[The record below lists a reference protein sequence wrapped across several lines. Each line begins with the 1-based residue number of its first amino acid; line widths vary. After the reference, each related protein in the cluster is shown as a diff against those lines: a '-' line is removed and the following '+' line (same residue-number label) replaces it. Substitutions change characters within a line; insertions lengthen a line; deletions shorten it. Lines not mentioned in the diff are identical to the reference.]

1 MATLTTIRREV
12 ERLKTAV
19 GATAPNPLLA
29 ELRRDPALILS
40 RAGLTPDPWQQT
52 ILRSSHSRTMM
63 LCSRQSGK
71 STVAAALALREALLR
86 PPALVLILSPTL
98 RQSGELF
105 KDKVLPLYSALG
117 RPVPTTQETQLTM
130 TLANGS
136 RVVSLPGEEQTI
148 RGYSGVRLLIV
159 DEASRVED
167 SLYYS
172 VRPML
177 AVSKGALVCMS
188 TPAGRRGFFFEEW
201 HGEGKWQRV
210 RIDATQCPRITA
222 EFLAEEE
229 RTLGPFWFTQ
239 EYLLAFN
246 DAIDSFFRQED
257 IDAALSTDEQPFQ
270 FGLSP

>member
-1 MATLTTIRREV
+1 MATLTTIRREL
-12 ERLKTAV
+12 ERLRTAAL
-19 GATAPNPLLA
+19 ATSPNQLLA
-29 ELRRDPALILS
+29 ELQRDPALILS
-40 RAGLTPDPWQQT
+40 RAGLAPDPWQQT
-52 ILRSSHSRTMM
+52 ILRSSHSRMMM

-117 RPVPTTQETQLTM
+117 RPVPATQESALTM

-159 DEASRVED
+159 DEAARVDD
-167 SLYYS
+167 SLYFS

-177 AVSKGALVCMS
+177 AVSKGTLVLTS

-201 HGEGKWQRV
+201 HGEGEWERV

-222 EFLAEEE
+222 DFLAEEE
-229 RTLGPFWFTQ
+229 RTLGPFWYTQ
-239 EYLLAFN
+239 EYMLAFN
-246 DAIDSFFRQED
+246 DAVDSYFRQDD
-257 IDAALSTDEQPFQ
+257 IDAALSTDEQPFE
-270 FGLSP
+270 FGIAT